1 MICLVGRPGIGK
13 TALLARICRRLE
25 HGEVQ
30 TSSGEALPVRG
41 VIYMTGRGGQPSLDH
56 RRLFDH
62 AVWVLA
68 LDADESLRQV
78 LRDVDQP
85 VARKAEV
92 LLSRMTD
99 GMFVMA
105 IDQLEDLFT
114 PADVIADAQWRDFL
128 EVLLQASHGVRVLT
142 SSRRRMVVS
151 PTAMRGVR
159 LVPIDHGLPEADA
172 VQVLRELDHEGTLGL
187 RNAPESQLRWGVQRV
202 HGMPRALGAIA
213 SILANESD
221 PHLRPARRRQPR
233 LRG

>member
-1 MICLVGRPGIGK
+1 M
-13 TALLARICRRLE
+13 
-25 HGEVQ
+25 
-30 TSSGEALPVRG
+30 S
-41 VIYMTGRGGQPSLDH
+41 
-56 RRLFDH
+56 
-62 AVWVLA
+62 VLGP
-68 LDADESLRQV
+68 DADESLRQV

-213 SILANESD
+213 SILANDQTLTFDRLVGDNLVFEGEVLENLVAEQYRRLTSEQRLVVEALSVFGH
-221 PHLRPARRRQPR
+221 PIPEVAVRIYSLRFTPR
-233 LRG
+233 SMCA